1 MNQYFVN
8 VKFTREFNLAEWA
21 EAMLK
26 RLGDPSSEQWS
37 FEQWS
42 FEQWSFIHLIL
53 DNMAEY
59 PLEVIKETQN
69 FAVIGPTDL
78 NVDGAR
84 SWKKLGDILV
94 PNAPVEYM
102 RMELKKTDLIL
113 NEDTTDMY
121 LDTAIEK
128 FQWSKEG
135 YSVPTGNIFGLDTM
149 PSLDEIKQQKMILV
163 GSGGKIKDVEDYFEV
178 AERAAQSTATIVER
192 SNK

>member
-26 RLGDPSSEQWS
+26 RLGEPSNEQWS
-37 FEQWS
+37 FVN
-42 FEQWSFIHLIL
+42 LIL
-53 DNMAEY
+53 EDMIEY
-59 PLEVIKETQN
+59 SMDAIKETHN
-69 FAVIGPTDL
+69 FAVIGPTEI

-121 LDTAIEK
+121 LDSVIEK
-128 FQWSKEG
+128 FQWAKEG
-135 YSVPTGNIFGLDTM
+135 YSAPTKQVFGLDTADTD
-149 PSLDEIKQQKMILV
+149 L
-163 GSGGKIKDVEDYFEV
+163 EDYTFVYEY
-178 AERAAQSTATIVER
+178 
-192 SNK
+192 